1 MSKQVQL
8 DMAELGR
15 SERFLGAVREGEPCE
30 VRTPCYIQRS
40 QMLSAPYEMTDGSVC
55 QLCGVELNVLQFFT
69 HLSYVYH
76 KLVPDIVSKMKVRE
90 TRFELPD
97 YHLELS

>member
-1 MSKQVQL
+1 MSKKVQL